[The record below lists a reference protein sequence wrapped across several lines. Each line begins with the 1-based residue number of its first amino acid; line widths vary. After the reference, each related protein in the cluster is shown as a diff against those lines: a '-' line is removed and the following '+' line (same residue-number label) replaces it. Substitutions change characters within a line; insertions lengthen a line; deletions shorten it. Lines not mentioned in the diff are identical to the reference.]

1 MLSNYVEMFSYFE
14 PLKDG
19 LFLAD
24 DGECYT
30 CTYGT
35 FDNVNAECVCSE
47 DDNKVANSDANGCEC
62 ADGYL
67 MVLGT
72 GDVNDVLTEVGVT
85 IGDCVIC
92 DNTAPLFDS
101 FVLGQCTCKA
111 GAILNPETGV
121 CECAAGFMFWEDDA
135 ICVACH
141 NDETD
146 EGIAFLDE

>member
-1 MLSNYVEMFSYFE
+1 MFIFSDFE

-19 LFLAD
+19 LHLAD

-30 CTYGT
+30 CTYGI
-35 FDNVNAECVCSE
+35 FDAVSAECTCSAV
-47 DDNKVANSDANGCEC
+47 DNKVANSDANGCLC
-62 ADGYL
+62 DAGYL

-72 GDVNDVLTEVGVT
+72 GDINGVSF
-85 IGDCVIC
+85 GDCVIC
-92 DNTAPLFDS
+92 DSDAPLFDS

-111 GAILNPETGV
+111 GAILNQDTGV

-146 EGIAFLDE
+146 EGIAFLEG

>member
-1 MLSNYVEMFSYFE
+1 MFIFSDFE

-19 LFLAD
+19 LHLAD
-24 DGECYT
+24 DGKCYT
-30 CTYGT
+30 CTYGI
-35 FDNVNAECVCSE
+35 FDAVSAECTCSA

-62 ADGYL
+62 DAGYL

-111 GAILNPETGV
+111 GAILNPDTGV

-141 NDETD
+141 NDATD
-146 EGIAFLDE
+146 EGIAFLEG

>member
-1 MLSNYVEMFSYFE
+1 MLNFSDFE

-30 CTYGT
+30 CTYGI
-35 FDNVNAECVCSE
+35 FDAVSAECTCSA

-62 ADGYL
+62 DAGYL

-111 GAILNPETGV
+111 GAILNPDTGV

-146 EGIAFLDE
+146 DDIAFLEG

>member
-1 MLSNYVEMFSYFE
+1 M
-14 PLKDG
+14 
-19 LFLAD
+19 AD

-30 CTYGT
+30 CIHGD
-35 FDNVNAECVCSE
+35 FDNESAECVCSA
-47 DDNKVANSDANGCEC
+47 DDHKVANSDENGCEC
-62 ADGYL
+62 ETGYL

-135 ICVACH
+135 ICVACV
-141 NDETD
+141 DET
-146 EGIAFLDE
+146 ETGIAFLVG